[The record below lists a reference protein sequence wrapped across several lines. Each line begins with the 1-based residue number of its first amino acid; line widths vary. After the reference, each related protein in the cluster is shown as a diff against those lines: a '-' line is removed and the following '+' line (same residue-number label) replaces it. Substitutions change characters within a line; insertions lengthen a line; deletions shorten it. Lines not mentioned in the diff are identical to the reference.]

1 MTDKE
6 TKAVQPEMKP
16 MNLDPRAVAA
26 LEAIPGVHMV
36 VYARLL
42 KDATSQNGKEILFQT
57 EAELSEK
64 AKSDSVETKMGT
76 ILKMKGA
83 ETELSCTSFIA
94 RGGQED
100 QYKWLTE
107 AFRNKEK
114 FELWLVD
121 VKSKDSGSQKYNA
134 QYFHAQISE
143 LKSKAGAEDYFT
155 LDCTFAIE
163 GQGKFGQTALNV
175 EDQESAD
182 YDFKEVVNG
191 E

>member
-1 MTDKE
+1 MATTE
-6 TKAVQPEMKP
+6 TELKP
-16 MNLDPRAVAA
+16 MSLNPRAAAA
-26 LEAIPGVHMV
+26 LEAISGVDMV

-42 KDATSQNGKEILFQT
+42 KDAEAQDGKEIVFQT

-83 ETELSCTSFIA
+83 ETELACTSYIA
-94 RGGQED
+94 RGGESD

-121 VKSKDSGSQKYNA
+121 VKSKDSSSSKYNA
-134 QYFHAQISE
+134 QYFRAMISE
-143 LKSKAGAEDYFT
+143 LKSKASAEDYFT

-163 GQGKFGQTALNV
+163 GQGKFGQTALKL
-175 EDQESAD
+175 EEQETAD
-182 YDFKEVVNG
+182 YDFVEVVNTPAI
-191 E
+191 